1 MSVPTFDDY
10 CFACGRRNPIGLHME
25 VHYEQTEPVATCRLV
40 LAPEFVGWQEVIH
53 GGILATL
60 LDEIMSHAIWHFA
73 GPAVTLGLEIQ
84 FRQPLAPGEPILVQG
99 QLLESRGRRLKAK
112 GEIIRQADALLIAN
126 AQGRFLLFNQEIEGR
141 KAGTPR

>member
-141 KAGTPR
+141 EAGTPR